1 MPSNNN
7 RGRIHVSQ
15 RETNDDVEII
25 GADLLSDDVYE
36 AQMHTTIKHGII
48 KVGWLVSPNGI

>member
-1 MPSNNN
+1 MPSYNN

-25 GADLLSDDVYE
+25 GADLLSESQKNYNY
-36 AQMHTTIKHGII
+36 
-48 KVGWLVSPNGI
+48 KVPFYTRFHLELPAILPL

>member
-25 GADLLSDDVYE
+25 GADLLSDDV
-36 AQMHTTIKHGII
+36 
-48 KVGWLVSPNGI
+48 